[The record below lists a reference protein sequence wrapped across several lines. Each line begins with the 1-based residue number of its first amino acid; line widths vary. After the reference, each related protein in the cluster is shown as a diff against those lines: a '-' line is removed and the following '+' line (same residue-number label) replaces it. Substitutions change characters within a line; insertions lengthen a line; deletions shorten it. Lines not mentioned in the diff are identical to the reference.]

1 MWGICGTE
9 GLYTCTWEVPGLS
22 IGWNAGYFDK
32 VFYDF
37 PQFIQ
42 TSVVSASLRVQF
54 LSNPFQFITI
64 PAVDALYF
72 SILIASETEQ

>member
-32 VFYDF
+32 VFYGF

-42 TSVVSASLRVQF
+42 TDL
-54 LSNPFQFITI
+54 
-64 PAVDALYF
+64 
-72 SILIASETEQ
+72 